1 MTETLVTEE
10 SIEQLLHVGHTL
22 EPINHR
28 AEIERIEREY
38 DGLRHMLDASS
49 NGQHAELV
57 SELERLNRL
66 LTAARTDYAQAAAR
80 QRYLATS

>member
-1 MTETLVTEE
+1 
-10 SIEQLLHVGHTL
+10 
-22 EPINHR
+22 
-28 AEIERIEREY
+28 
-38 DGLRHMLDASS
+38 
-49 NGQHAELV
+49 LV